1 MQQTG
6 LVSLPLGFHTIALWL
21 PGIFTNLCSPELEVK
36 VILNSFSRFTG
47 GVVDRH
53 IWYSNYL
60 FHRWK
65 PVFIR
70 TSNCEVK
77 GASLCWLL
85 MYKEGHPCYRSI
97 IFKEHQC
104 GEQAIYIKQLN
115 HLQSYKH

>member
-85 MYKEGHPCYRSI
+85 MYKEGHPCYTPTVLHATC
-97 IFKEHQC
+97 E
-104 GEQAIYIKQLN
+104 
-115 HLQSYKH
+115 LQGSGFES